1 MRRFWLVVL
10 ATLAGYAL
18 GAAAGW
24 GLILALSP
32 NTHDRSVEAAMSAAF
47 VFGPIAAVV
56 AAVLALWATKR
67 MRDSV

>member
-10 ATLAGYAL
+10 ATFAGYAL
-18 GAAAGW
+18 GGLAGW

-56 AAVLALWATKR
+56 AAVLTLWATKR
-67 MRDSV
+67 MRGPV